1 MDIASSRA
9 VLEDDRTWRQDEIRF
24 LRNQLANLESEGEKS
39 KYRRALVPMLYA
51 HYEGFCK
58 VALQHYVK
66 VVNEADIE
74 CENASAAIIAASWE
88 LIFRRLANPKQKCD
102 VFREAL
108 PDDAKLHEFA
118 RRHHFV
124 EQITEFWKQR
134 AHLPDEAVDMESN
147 LTPTVLRKSLFKL
160 GIAHDVVESFAGD
173 IHHLLRRRNGIA
185 HGQFREGLDSAEY
198 DRVEK
203 AAFVAME
210 SVMGLVMDAI
220 GCADYRRKE
229 KGASS
234 S

>member
-9 VLEDDRTWRQDEIRF
+9 ELEDDRTWRQDEIRF
-24 LRNQLANLESEGEKS
+24 LRNQLANLEREDERS

-66 VVNEADIE
+66 VVNAAGIA
-74 CENASAAIIAASWE
+74 CEDASAAIIAASWE

-102 VFREAL
+102 VFREVL
-108 PDDAKLHEFA
+108 PDDSQLHQLA
-118 RRHHFV
+118 RRRHFV
-124 EQITEFWKQR
+124 EQITEFWKQH

-173 IHHLLRRRNGIA
+173 IDHLLKRRNGIA

-198 DRVEK
+198 GRVEK

-210 SVMGLVMDAI
+210 SVMDLVMDAI
-220 GCADYRRKE
+220 GCADYRSNKQDTE
-229 KGASS
+229 A
-234 S
+234 